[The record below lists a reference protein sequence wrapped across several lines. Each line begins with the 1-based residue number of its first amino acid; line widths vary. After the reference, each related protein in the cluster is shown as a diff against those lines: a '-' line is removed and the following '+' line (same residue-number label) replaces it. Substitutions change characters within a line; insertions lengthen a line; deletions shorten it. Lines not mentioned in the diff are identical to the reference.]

1 MFGDECGAL
10 AVEIGIVRRPCRQ
23 AVDVA
28 VAEAEHGGDEHGV
41 VNLEIRRPERAS
53 TCDVCRGHQ
62 PAALGRLAGDDQQ
75 RLELVGDGRAF
86 RIALDVEHQRL
97 VAAEVV
103 RGDRAMDR
111 LAVAA
116 VVARRHVGRNQLA
129 LAGRERVR
137 SAQQHVNQ
145 LVERL
150 GGLRPKGHRT
160 PDPGQVFLQ
169 LDVCHGVSAAP

>member
-1 MFGDECGAL
+1 M
-10 AVEIGIVRRPCRQ
+10 
-23 AVDVA
+23 
-28 VAEAEHGGDEHGV
+28 
-41 VNLEIRRPERAS
+41 
-53 TCDVCRGHQ
+53 CDVCLGHQ
-62 PAALGRLAGDDQQ
+62 PAALGCLAGDDQQ
-75 RLELVGDGRAF
+75 RLELDGNGRTF
-86 RIALDVEHQRL
+86 RIALHVEHQRF

-103 RGDRAMDR
+103 RSDRAMDR

-116 VVARRHVGRNQLA
+116 VVARRHKGRNQLA
-129 LAGRERVR
+129 LAGRERMR

-169 LDVCHGVSAAP
+169 FDVCHGVNEAP